1 MDQHAGPRTLR
12 YLKWIGIVAPALFL
26 LALEAVHASI
36 LAPAFGAEVSNLLAS
51 GLAVV
56 AAAGFGLVL
65 FFNIEATQRETVRQN
80 RDMGVVTAVSLA
92 VQGELAVDHVM
103 QAALLAIAQRTRASH
118 VAIHVPASEPG
129 HHVDRR
135 QVYDDPNRVAR
146 DGLSVP
152 TVGQPAPDFKTTTDL
167 GKAVQLSSFIGSP
180 VWLTFGAS
188 WCQPCRSENPDI
200 QAAWDKYKDKGLVLV
215 QVFHTEEQATVT
227 RYADT
232 VGITYTRIPDP
243 DSRLAGAYRIMG
255 IPTHFFIDK
264 TGVLHQITS
273 STLDPAAIDAA
284 LKEIMG

>member
-1 MDQHAGPRTLR
+1 MDAPTITTKAGRRSTRPGAAPGGGPAGRRGRLTNLA
-12 YLKWIGIVAPALFL
+12 IVGITGAI
-26 LALEAVHASI
+26 I
-36 LAPAFGAEVSNLLAS
+36 LAVAYMANQPA
-51 GLAVV
+51 
-56 AAAGFGLVL
+56 
-65 FFNIEATQRETVRQN
+65 
-80 RDMGVVTAVSLA
+80 
-92 VQGELAVDHVM
+92 
-103 QAALLAIAQRTRASH
+103 
-118 VAIHVPASEPG
+118 PG
-129 HHVDRR
+129 SSTTFTKVN
-135 QVYDDPNRVAR
+135 VG
-146 DGLSVP
+146 GLSGGGGP
-152 TVGQPAPDFKTTTDL
+152 TVGQLAPDFKANTDQ
-167 GKAVQLSSFIGSP
+167 GKSVQLSSFIGSP

-215 QVFHTEEQATVT
+215 QVFYTEDQATVT

-273 STLDPAAIDAA
+273 STLDPAAIDTV

>member
-1 MDQHAGPRTLR
+1 MTTKAGSRSTRPRGRLTNLA
-12 YLKWIGIVAPALFL
+12 IVGITGAI
-26 LALEAVHASI
+26 I
-36 LAPAFGAEVSNLLAS
+36 LA
-51 GLAVV
+51 V
-56 AAAGFGLVL
+56 AYMANQPAAGSSTTFTKVNVGGL
-65 FFNIEATQRETVRQN
+65 
-80 RDMGVVTAVSLA
+80 S
-92 VQGELAVDHVM
+92 
-103 QAALLAIAQRTRASH
+103 
-118 VAIHVPASEPG
+118 
-129 HHVDRR
+129 
-135 QVYDDPNRVAR
+135 
-146 DGLSVP
+146 GLSVP

-200 QAAWDKYKDKGLVLV
+200 QAAWDKYKDKGLVLI
-215 QVFHTEEQATVT
+215 QVFYTEEQATVT